1 VNVLTV
7 ASVIALKIVDKLIG
21 GVLKSL
27 WIKVVNTTYYK
38 YCSILEI
45 KWKINRR

>member
-1 VNVLTV
+1 MLILRSLIDYKHILIGALIFVIVNVLTV

-27 WIKVVNTTYYK
+27 
-38 YCSILEI
+38 
-45 KWKINRR
+45 